1 MAAGTEL
8 VPGISWAG
16 VCVLQVQG
24 VFVGCLLS
32 LAVGNYSCCF
42 AEGSVIFFF
51 LMYFFYLFILCG
63 CVFRHKTSSTMPWS
77 STDTI

>member
-24 VFVGCLLS
+24 VFVGCPLS

-42 AEGSVIFFF
+42 AEGSVIIFFF
-51 LMYFFYLFILCG
+51 LNVFFFYSLWLC
-63 CVFRHKTSSTMPWS
+63 F
-77 STDTI
+77 